1 MSDQQNPAPG
11 AGTAQQPSSPAPR
24 KDHGG
29 LIGGLVMI
37 ILGLLFLANN
47 LFPEFSFG
55 DYWPLILIAV
65 GIGLLLKNRRGE

>member
-11 AGTAQQPSSPAPR
+11 AGTTQQPSSAAPH

-29 LIGGLVMI
+29 LIGGLVLI
-37 ILGLLFLANN
+37 VLGLLFLANN